1 MSDDLLVDDTEK
13 DDMTILNE
21 ILNAPSAAGE
31 DDFSRE
37 WQAVFG
43 HTPLGTG
50 ASLTPGETDQSQNPS
65 GFMPS
70 DLLDLNQQMS
80 DMNSS
85 GNTIMFSLFCLI
97 LYKILF

>member
-1 MSDDLLVDDTEK
+1 MVPDDSDK

-21 ILNAPSAAGE
+21 ILNAPSTAGE

-50 ASLTPGETDQSQNPS
+50 ATLTPGEPDQTKKSP
-65 GFMPS
+65 GFLPS
-70 DLLDLNQQMS
+70 DLLDLNSMT
-80 DMNSS
+80 DMNTNAS
-85 GNTIMFSLFCLI
+85 GRLSL
-97 LYKILF
+97 

>member
-1 MSDDLLVDDTEK
+1 MPEDSDK

-50 ASLTPGETDQSQNPS
+50 ATLTPGEPDQVKKTP
-65 GFMPS
+65 GFLPS
-70 DLLDLNQQMS
+70 DLLDLNQMS
-80 DMNSS
+80 DLNTNAS
-85 GNTIMFSLFCLI
+85 GMTLHYVVFLAKLKVI
-97 LYKILF
+97 